1 MDAMNVLQDASS
13 TLNNASSDFIELSNR
28 VTNLENVT
36 LSSPTSI
43 NMDIRIG
50 NIEQT
55 LAANQALFNNTQS
68 IMGLIDQNYDLVR
81 AILNNQTSVEIS
93 YDLNLVKQGPGI
105 IVDRS
110 IPNQLSVINA
120 VQDFNISDTQS
131 KGTLTQSGLNEIPL
145 VSYSNYF
152 KHVNNGVP
160 LTLTGDLTIRLK
172 DSTNAR
178 WKSGQRFRISF
189 GDQVYPGGFIINIL
203 TNADGLY
210 PLSNPSGVSYST
222 LIISLDDSSFS
233 GYDYMPVFEIV
244 CIDEKNLKFQ
254 VDIVGK
260 SLTNNQ

>member
-1 MDAMNVLQDASS
+1 
-13 TLNNASSDFIELSNR
+13 
-28 VTNLENVT
+28 
-36 LSSPTSI
+36 
-43 NMDIRIG
+43 
-50 NIEQT
+50 
-55 LAANQALFNNTQS
+55 
-68 IMGLIDQNYDLVR
+68 
-81 AILNNQTSVEIS
+81 
-93 YDLNLVKQGPGI
+93 
-105 IVDRS
+105 
-110 IPNQLSVINA
+110 
-120 VQDFNISDTQS
+120 
-131 KGTLTQSGLNEIPL
+131 L

-189 GDQVYPGGFIINIL
+189 GDQVYPESFIINIL

-210 PLSNPSGVSYST
+210 PLNNPSGVSYST
-222 LIISLDDSSFS
+222 LIISLDNSSFS

-244 CIDEKNLKFQ
+244 CIDDKNLKFQ

>member
-1 MDAMNVLQDASS
+1 
-13 TLNNASSDFIELSNR
+13 
-28 VTNLENVT
+28 
-36 LSSPTSI
+36 
-43 NMDIRIG
+43 
-50 NIEQT
+50 
-55 LAANQALFNNTQS
+55 
-68 IMGLIDQNYDLVR
+68 MGLIDQNYDLVR

-110 IPNQLSVINA
+110 VPNQLSVINA

-172 DSTNAR
+172 DSSNAR

-222 LIISLDDSSFS
+222 LIISLDNSAFS

-244 CIDEKNLKFQ
+244 CIDDKNLKFQ
-254 VDIVGK
+254 VDVVGK